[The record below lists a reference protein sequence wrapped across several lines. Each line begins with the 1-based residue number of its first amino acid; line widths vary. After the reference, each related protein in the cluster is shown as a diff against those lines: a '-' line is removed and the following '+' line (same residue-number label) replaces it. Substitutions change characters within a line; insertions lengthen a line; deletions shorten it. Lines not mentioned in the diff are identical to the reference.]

1 MRGLT
6 TEAVYAKSAAIDS
19 LPTVEM
25 LKVINEADQDG
36 AVAVSREIEQI
47 ASAVDHIARRLEA
60 GGRLFLLGAGSS
72 GRLAVLDASECPPTF
87 NTPDDLVQ
95 GIIAGGDRALRY
107 PIERAEDDP
116 EQGSKDLQQRGF
128 GRKDAL
134 VGIAAS
140 GRTPYVLGALKYGKS
155 LGALTVGVSCTAG
168 SEVAHAAEI
177 SITPTP
183 GPEVITGSTRMRAG
197 TATKLVLNMLSTGV
211 MIKLGFVYGNLMVNV
226 QPTNSKLEDRARRI
240 ISMIT
245 GISYQE
251 ASRLLAEG
259 GSVRVAVM
267 MHKRKLSRED
277 AEARL
282 AAAQGR
288 LRLALGE

>member
-25 LKVINEADQDG
+25 LKVINEADQDV

-267 MHKRKLSRED
+267 MHKRKLSRDD